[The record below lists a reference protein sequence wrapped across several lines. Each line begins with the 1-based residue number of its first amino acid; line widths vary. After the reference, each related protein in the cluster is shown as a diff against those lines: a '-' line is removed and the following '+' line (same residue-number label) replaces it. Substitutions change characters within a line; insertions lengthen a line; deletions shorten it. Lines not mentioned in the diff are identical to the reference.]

1 MSANS
6 RSKINHLGRD
16 VTQKIPA
23 FDLVPG
29 VFNLSERDLAIWAE
43 AKEFLKTR
51 DNDAHSLYAYGIAQA
66 LLSQLPEANEN
77 IVLPAILLHDTGWS
91 TVDERE
97 NLEAIAPGKDGS
109 RDHLVLKHEK
119 EGARIAR
126 EILENVGIPE
136 KDIVQ
141 IVEIIDGHDTRLV
154 SLNLNDAI
162 VKDADK
168 IWRVTPHGRR
178 VVKDWFGLDD
188 KESLLLCAYRAY
200 NELFT
205 NEGKAMSRALVS
217 VACID
222 LSIQISEIYQREE
235 KPSE

>member
-1 MSANS
+1 MSSNS
-6 RSKINHLGRD
+6 RSPINHLGRD
-16 VTQKIPA
+16 VTSKIPA
-23 FDLVPG
+23 FDVVPG
-29 VFNLSERDLAIWAE
+29 VFEMSERDLAIWAQ

-66 LLSQLPEANEN
+66 LLSQIPEADEN

-109 RDHLVLKHEK
+109 REHLVVQHEK
-119 EGARIAR
+119 EGAKIAR
-126 EILENVGIPE
+126 KILEDVGLPAV
-136 KDIVQ
+136 DIDE
-141 IVEIIDGHDTRLV
+141 IVAIIDGHDTRLTAI
-154 SLNLNDAI
+154 SLNDSL

-188 KESLLLCAYRAY
+188 REALLLCAYRAY

-205 NEGKAMSRALVS
+205 EQGRAMSRALVS

-222 LSIQISEIYQREE
+222 LSIQIDQVFTRE
-235 KPSE
+235 S